1 MPDKAL
7 SQAIKE
13 AYAVA
18 PVDAVVYHTLEL
30 HHPTFTTPIRVVR
43 DTADLTATL
52 EATAPVDPGVAVTFV
67 AFAFDLV
74 RPEVSAQGLP
84 QLTIEMDN
92 VGRELIA
99 PIEQAMQTTD
109 LITVI
114 YREYLSTDLSGP
126 QNDPPMELTISAI
139 TADVF
144 RVRATAGF
152 GDWVN
157 RKFPKAT
164 YTADIFPGLIAK

>member
-1 MPDKAL
+1 MPDPAL
-7 SQAIKE
+7 SQAIRE
-13 AYAVA
+13 AYAAA
-18 PVDAVVYHTLEL
+18 PSNAIVHHTLEF
-30 HHPTFTTPIRVVR
+30 HHPSFTTPIRVVR
-43 DTADLTATL
+43 DHQDLNATL
-52 EATAPVDPGVAVTFV
+52 EATAPVDAGVQVTFV

-92 VGRELIA
+92 VGRDLIM

-109 LITVI
+109 LISVI
-114 YREYLSTDLSGP
+114 YREYISTDLTGP
-126 QNDPPMELTISAI
+126 QNDPPMQLTISAI
-139 TADVF
+139 SADVF

-157 RKFPKAT
+157 RRFPRET
-164 YTADIFPGLIAK
+164 YTADIFPGLIAR

>member
-1 MPDKAL
+1 MPDQSL

-13 AYAVA
+13 AYASA
-18 PVDAVVYHTLEL
+18 PSNVIVYHTLEF
-30 HHPTFTTPIRVVR
+30 HHPSFTTPIRVVR
-43 DTADLTATL
+43 DNADLNATL
-52 EATAPVDPGVAVTFV
+52 EATAPVDPGVQVTFV

-74 RPEVSAQGLP
+74 KPEVSAQGLP
-84 QLTIEMDN
+84 QLTIELDN
-92 VGRELIA
+92 VGRDLIA

-114 YREYLSTDLSGP
+114 YREYLSTDLTGP

-157 RKFPKAT
+157 RKFPRET
-164 YTADIFPGLIAK
+164 YTADTFPGLIAK